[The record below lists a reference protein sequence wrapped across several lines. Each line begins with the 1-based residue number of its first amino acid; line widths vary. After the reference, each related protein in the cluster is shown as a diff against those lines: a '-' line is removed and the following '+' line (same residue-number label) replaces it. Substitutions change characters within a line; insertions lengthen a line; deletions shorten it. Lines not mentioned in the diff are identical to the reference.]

1 MRVYCKWILVAAL
14 VAVAA
19 CARTGASPLPEEASD
34 PLSAPG
40 EMARI
45 YFYRDYEPYESLSR
59 PNIYLNN
66 DVAGVSRPGGVF
78 YLDVQPG
85 SYLISVDSFGIYCNQ
100 FKTTTVGPGDI
111 RFVKI
116 ESLRSWAES
125 EHSSPDTFV
134 VSLMDRA
141 HAEAE
146 VASYVVSAR

>member
-1 MRVYCKWILVAAL
+1 MVEAR

-19 CARTGASPLPEEASD
+19 CARTGASSLPEEASD

-40 EMARI
+40 EIARI

-85 SYLISVDSFGIYCNQ
+85 RYLISGGSFGIYCNR

-111 RFVKI
+111 PFAKI
-116 ESLRSWAES
+116 EAFRSAA
-125 EHSSPDTFV
+125 DT
-134 VSLMDRA
+134 A
-141 HAEAE
+141 QHTP
-146 VASYVVSAR
+146 